1 MRCGF
6 ISLTGG
12 RRGYGESLVSKPHHR
27 APRGDGT
34 REQIVVAATRLFY
47 GEAIRAVPPDSH
59 PKTWVVRRSMGTRYG
74 L

>member
-12 RRGYGESLVSKPHHR
+12 PRGYGESLVSKLHHR
-27 APRGDGT
+27 APGVTARQ
-34 REQIVVAATRLFY
+34 QIVVAATRLFY
-47 GEAIRAVPPDSH
+47 DEAIRAVPPDSH

-74 L
+74 F